1 MILKIKMLHNFHK
14 IRISDNSLRI
24 RISDNLTVPFFS
36 IADMTLR

>member
-1 MILKIKMLHNFHK
+1 MIRKIKMLHNFHK

-24 RISDNLTVPFFS
+24 RISNNLTVPFFS